1 MFAARINIDIGAITP
16 ISTGAT
22 QQHPLRMHSDIFVE
36 RNDFSFNTTA
46 FSLTVLPITLAYQ
59 INQQPEQT
67 NEGCAGGV
75 S

>member
-1 MFAARINIDIGAITP
+1 
-16 ISTGAT
+16 
-22 QQHPLRMHSDIFVE
+22 MHSDIFVE